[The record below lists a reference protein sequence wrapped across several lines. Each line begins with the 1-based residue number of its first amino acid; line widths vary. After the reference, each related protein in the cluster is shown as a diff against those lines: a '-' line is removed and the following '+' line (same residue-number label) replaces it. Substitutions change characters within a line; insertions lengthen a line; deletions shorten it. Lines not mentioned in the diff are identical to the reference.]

1 MERGEYYAGQR
12 VQVLPR
18 PLLAEAARQPL
29 TSALLVTDAGSFPRA
44 AGHRIERPHGADEA
58 ILLLCAAGGGWVEL
72 DGRRQQVEPGDL
84 LVIPPGAPHVY
95 GADAQQPWTIWWLHV
110 RGDQA
115 AEAARALG
123 GGAPHRLRAP
133 ERALVLLD
141 ELIAQLERGQT
152 PAHLAASSAL
162 CWSLLATALSERMR
176 PDAGAPLA
184 RAMRRLDERLAEPV
198 TVPELAAHAGV
209 SASHLRALFRAATGA
224 GPLAYLQ
231 ARRMAR
237 ARILLDTTEL
247 TIAAIARETGHPDP
261 LYFSRRFARDHGLSP
276 SAYRAQRKG

>member
-1 MERGEYYAGQR
+1 MERDEFFDGER

-18 PLLAEAARQPL
+18 PVVAEAGRHPL
-29 TSALLVTDAGSFPRA
+29 TGALLVTDAGCFPRA
-44 AGHRIERPHGADEA
+44 AGHRIDRAGGAQESV
-58 ILLLCAAGGGWVEL
+58 LLLCTAGAGWVEH
-72 DGRRQQVEPGDL
+72 DGRHHEVAPGDL
-84 LVIPPGAPHVY
+84 VVLPPRAPHAY
-95 GADAQQPWTIWWLHV
+95 GADTQHPWTIWWLHL
-110 RGDQA
+110 RGEQA
-115 AEAARALG
+115 AAVAEALG
-123 GGAPHRLRAP
+123 AGAPQRLRSP
-133 ERALVLLD
+133 ERSLVLLD
-141 ELIAQLERGQT
+141 EIIGQLERGQT

-162 CWSLLATALSERMR
+162 AWSLLATAMAERMR

-184 RAMRRLDERLAEPV
+184 RAMRRLDDRLAEAI
-198 TVPELAAHAGV
+198 TVPQLAAHAGV

-237 ARILLDTTEL
+237 ARSLLDTTEL
-247 TIAAIARETGHPDP
+247 PIAAIARETGHPDP

>member
-1 MERGEYYAGQR
+1 MERGEYFEGQR

-18 PLLAEAARQPL
+18 PLLADAARQPL
-29 TSALLVTDAGSFPRA
+29 TGALLVTDAGCFPRA
-44 AGHRIERPHGADEA
+44 AGHRIDRPRGTEEA
-58 ILLLCAAGGGWVEL
+58 ILLLCAAGAGWLEL
-72 DGRRQQVEPGDL
+72 DGRRQHVEPGDL
-84 LVIPPGAPHVY
+84 LVIPPGAPHAY
-95 GADAQQPWTIWWLHV
+95 GADERRPWTIWWLHV
-110 RGDQA
+110 RGDLA
-115 AEAARALG
+115 TEAARALG
-123 GGAPHRLRAP
+123 DGAPRRLRSP

-152 PAHLAASSAL
+152 PAHLAAVSAL

-176 PDAGAPLA
+176 PDETAPLA

-209 SASHLRALFRAATGA
+209 SASHLRALFRDATGA
-224 GPLAYLQ
+224 GPIAYLQ

-261 LYFSRRFARDHGLSP
+261 LYFSRRFARDHGISP